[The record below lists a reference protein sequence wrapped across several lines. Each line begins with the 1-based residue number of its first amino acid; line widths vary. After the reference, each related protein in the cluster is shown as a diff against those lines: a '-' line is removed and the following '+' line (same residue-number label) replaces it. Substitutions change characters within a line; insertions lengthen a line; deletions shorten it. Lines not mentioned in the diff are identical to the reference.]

1 MENNN
6 KLFSYNNKV
15 YKTEAAMK
23 KAKTM
28 DAKRASKQAKREAYA
43 VSEKAFKR
51 QQTDFSKQLLK
62 IGSIYD
68 EEKKKEFKINKQE
81 KVRERKKYEPGQA
94 LGSFKIV
101 YYDDNLYIKYKI
113 ELEDFESFSTS
124 LIEIGIPNNTVI
136 KNLIDNELRRQ
147 ITSNNGKNKLSCFIS
162 IKFTMLFVDKELN
175 ESVEERWFNSSTT
188 SLTSTHVL
196 NSFIN
201 NIIVQFE
208 NCIENSHNTSNSF
221 LKSVDRLEIKTAKS
235 KAMVAGS
242 YIELPEYIKN
252 KRACVNIKNDD
263 EKCFKWSIL
272 ASKHYHEMKGGCKDK
287 AYSYFK
293 FEKELIEPENVTYPL
308 DIEFIPEFEKL
319 NKLKINVFELI
330 EEQDEEEN
338 IKYATKILYSSYEK
352 YKDVVS
358 LLLFKKIINN
368 IMFGLKILIN

>member
-1 MENNN
+1 
-6 KLFSYNNKV
+6 
-15 YKTEAAMK
+15 
-23 KAKTM
+23 
-28 DAKRASKQAKREAYA
+28 
-43 VSEKAFKR
+43 
-51 QQTDFSKQLLK
+51 
-62 IGSIYD
+62 
-68 EEKKKEFKINKQE
+68 
-81 KVRERKKYEPGQA
+81 
-94 LGSFKIV
+94 
-101 YYDDNLYIKYKI
+101 
-113 ELEDFESFSTS
+113 
-124 LIEIGIPNNTVI
+124 
-136 KNLIDNELRRQ
+136 
-147 ITSNNGKNKLSCFIS
+147 
-162 IKFTMLFVDKELN
+162 MLFVDKDLN
-175 ESVEERWFNSSTT
+175 ESEEERWFNSSTT

-235 KAMVAGS
+235 NTMVGGS

-319 NKLKINVFELI
+319 NNLK
-330 EEQDEEEN
+330 
-338 IKYATKILYSSYEK
+338 K
-352 YKDVVS
+352 
-358 LLLFKKIINN
+358 
-368 IMFGLKILIN
+368 